1 MEISDEVVEVA
12 RTAFRESSRLAQ
24 DYCPRCGGTGRD
36 RDNYTECGLCEG
48 RKWVHKE
55 GAPDPMIAALQAA
68 IPLFVEGFVPSEKI
82 DSNNDRDPAM
92 QNYRYGYNSCR
103 RDFLAKVKK

>member
-1 MEISDEVVEVA
+1 VEISDEVVEVA
-12 RTAFRESSRLAQ
+12 LKAFNTSRNYAGETA
-24 DYCPRCGGTGRD
+24 G
-36 RDNYTECGLCEG
+36 
-48 RKWVHKE
+48 
-55 GAPDPMIAALQAA
+55 IAMRSALQAS
-68 IPLFVEGFVPSEKI
+68 IPLLVEGFVPSEKI